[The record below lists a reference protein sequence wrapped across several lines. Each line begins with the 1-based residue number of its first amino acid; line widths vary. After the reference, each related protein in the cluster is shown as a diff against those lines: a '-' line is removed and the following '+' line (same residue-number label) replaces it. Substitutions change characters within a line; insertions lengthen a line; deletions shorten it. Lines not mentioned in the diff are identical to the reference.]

1 MLTAPT
7 FPVAQRDSSV
17 EVEEYHDHSHLAPS
31 LEDERGRHTMTHGN
45 RDRSISPVLSRG
57 PSGVE
62 IVKLNSR
69 ARLAP

>member
-7 FPVAQRDSSV
+7 FPVAQRDGSV
-17 EVEEYHDHSHLAPS
+17 EVEEHHYDSHLAPS
-31 LEDERGRHTMTHGN
+31 PEVERGRHKMTHGN
-45 RDRSISPVLSRG
+45 RYRSISPVLSRG

-69 ARLAP
+69 ARFAP